1 MAATWY
7 FLIAM
12 MLGTYAVLDGF
23 DFGAGIMHLF
33 VAKTDAER
41 REVLGAIGPV
51 WDGNEVWL
59 IASGGVLVFAFPRA
73 YAAAFSGL
81 YLPLM
86 MVLWLLILRGI
97 AIEFRS
103 KVDHPLWRTGF
114 DMVFAFASVVMAIVL
129 GVALGN
135 IVRGVPV
142 DETGFFQED
151 LFTNFRGNI
160 DGAAHLG
167 AIDLYT
173 ASVGLFALA
182 ALAAHGSTYLVWKT
196 RGAVHQRSTI
206 AGRRLWPLVL
216 ALGAALTAATALTQ
230 PAHFA
235 DFAHR
240 FWLWPFPAFAVACA
254 ILCPR
259 AIAGGNEGRAF
270 LLSSGFV
277 ASLFAATVGTLYPV
291 LLRSTVDARFTLDA
305 FNAASPRATLVIGL
319 VVWLPAM
326 ALAVGY
332 FTYLYRS
339 VRGKVE
345 AEDQHY

>member
-23 DFGAGIMHLF
+23 DFGVGILHLV

-103 KVDHPLWRTGF
+103 KVEHPLWRTGF
-114 DMVFAFASVVMAIVL
+114 DGMFSFASTVMAIVL

-135 IVRGVPV
+135 IVRGVPL
-142 DETGFFQED
+142 DESGYFQED
-151 LFTNFRGNI
+151 LFTNFRGDI
-160 DGAAHLG
+160 DGTTKLG
-167 AIDLYT
+167 AIDVYT
-173 ASVGLFALA
+173 ALVGLFAA
-182 ALAAHGSTYLVWKT
+182 VALAAHGATYLVWKT
-196 RGAVHQRSTI
+196 RGAVHTRSS
-206 AGRRLWPLVL
+206 AAARRLWPIVL
-216 ALGAALTAATALTQ
+216 ALGGGLTAATALTQ
-230 PAHFA
+230 RP
-235 DFAHR
+235 
-240 FWLWPFPAFAVACA
+240 WVWPFPLFAIACA
-254 ILCPR
+254 VLCPR
-259 AIAGGNEGRAF
+259 AIAAGQEGRAF

-277 ASLFAATVGTLYPV
+277 GGLLAATTGTLYPV
-291 LLRSTVDARFTLDA
+291 LLRSTIDPRFTLDA
-305 FNAASPRATLVIGL
+305 FNASSPRATLVIGL
-319 VVWLPAM
+319 IVWLPAM
-326 ALAVGY
+326 VLAVGY
-332 FTYLYRS
+332 FTYLYRA
-339 VRGKVE
+339 VRGKVDM
-345 AEDQHY
+345 EDQHY